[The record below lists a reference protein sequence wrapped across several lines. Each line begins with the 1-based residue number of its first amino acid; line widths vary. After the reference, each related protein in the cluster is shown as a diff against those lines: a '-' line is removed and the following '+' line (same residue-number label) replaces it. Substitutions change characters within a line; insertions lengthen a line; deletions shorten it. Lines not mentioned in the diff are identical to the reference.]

1 MRMSKPIIFDFDGV
15 IADSEALANTLLA
28 DFLTA
33 EGMPTTLDDS
43 MRLFM
48 GRRWSDNIPR
58 LEAHLGRPWTADME
72 ARHRHNARVRM
83 RAEVEPVAG
92 VLAFI
97 ATLPATPKCIAS
109 SSSPEWLT
117 DMTKR
122 FGIHG
127 HFADRL
133 FSGTQVPNGKPAPDL
148 FFHAARGLAAHP
160 ESCIVIEDSPAGIT
174 AARAAGMTA
183 IGLLAGSHIRPGH
196 AEKLAAAGAHHLC
209 HSFSDV
215 ARILGV

>member
-1 MRMSKPIIFDFDGV
+1 MAQILIFDFDGV
-15 IADSEALANTLLA
+15 IADSETLANTLLA

-33 EGMPTTLDDS
+33 EGRPTTLEDS

-58 LEAHLGRPWTADME
+58 LEAHLGRTWTADME
-72 ARHRHNARVRM
+72 ARHRQNSRVRM

-97 ATLPATPKCIAS
+97 AAKPAMPKAIAS
-109 SSSPEWLT
+109 SSSIEWLT
-117 DMTKR
+117 DTTRR
-122 FGIHG
+122 FGIHNR
-127 HFADRL
+127 FENRL

-148 FFHAARGLAAHP
+148 FLHAAQGLAADP
-160 ESCIVIEDSPAGIT
+160 KACIVIEDSPAGIT

-196 AEKLAAAGAHHLC
+196 AEKLVAAGAHHLC
-209 HSFSDV
+209 ESYADV
-215 ARILGV
+215 A